1 MSQNNS
7 ETTKQFYML
16 YEEAKKQAQ
25 LHPSAEQ
32 IIAVKTAKG
41 NTYTFPNYT
50 MLTTHEDEG
59 RFVRMLQD
67 RQDAQVRHLVCL
79 MMPGREIEI
88 SSFFLRNALLHAD
101 PKNEETTMLLQAD
114 IGLMVKTIK
123 WSMPP
128 KREQ

>member
-1 MSQNNS
+1 MKRVDR
-7 ETTKQFYML
+7 EMEKEFYML

-32 IIAVKTAKG
+32 AVAVKTVKG
-41 NTYTFPNYT
+41 NIYTFPNYT
-50 MLTTHEDEG
+50 MLTTHEDEA

-67 RQDAQVRHLVCL
+67 RQDAQVSYMVCL
-79 MMPGREIEI
+79 MVQGCEIEI
-88 SSFFLRNALLHAD
+88 SSFFLRDALLRAD

-114 IGLMVKTIK
+114 IGLVVKTIK